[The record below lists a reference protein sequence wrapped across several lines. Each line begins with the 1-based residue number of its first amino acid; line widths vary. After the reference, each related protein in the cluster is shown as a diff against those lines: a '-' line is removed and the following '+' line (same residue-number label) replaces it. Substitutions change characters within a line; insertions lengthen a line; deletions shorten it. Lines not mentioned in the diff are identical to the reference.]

1 MSSFCYFI
9 HFINQLSSMISS
21 PIHSSVTLTSCL
33 LFLCLYICCV
43 MLYSVI
49 LPSIKILLESKRQV
63 LLYLLHLLTQAIF
76 VDKQFAF
83 SFYIILL
90 HFLLQ
95 YPSRWSSLS
104 TLYFC
109 HIVFVC
115 FLYMPFLFICLY
127 IIHVK
132 LCLTHSLYFR
142 ISGNWNRNP
151 CVTLSIETTTDFT
164 LMPALYPQVFN
175 SIAHQPLVL
184 YRHSYRESGTEFYT
198 VHPFASLIFS
208 LNIVNLP

>member
-1 MSSFCYFI
+1 MGYWPYYCPFFYINVSIFLVFVFYTCCIFIYFYIPFAFYFLISPLSMSSFCYFI

-83 SFYIILL
+83 SFYIII
-90 HFLLQ
+90 F
-95 YPSRWSSLS
+95 
-104 TLYFC
+104 
-109 HIVFVC
+109 
-115 FLYMPFLFICLY
+115 
-127 IIHVK
+127 K
-132 LCLTHSLYFR
+132 
-142 ISGNWNRNP
+142 
-151 CVTLSIETTTDFT
+151 
-164 LMPALYPQVFN
+164 
-175 SIAHQPLVL
+175 
-184 YRHSYRESGTEFYT
+184 EFK
-198 VHPFASLIFS
+198 
-208 LNIVNLP
+208 